1 MKQIFYYREETT
13 QGVAFLKSEIR
24 CSISSKKVL
33 CITKKKNRPT
43 LGYILKKVWKPIKTV
58 LSESVLKCLE
68 KSLKEYLYKCYRYH
82 CFCRFRQEFVINS
95 EPSIVFQP

>member
-43 LGYILKKVWKPIKTV
+43 LRYILKTVGSKLKPILDFLGYILIVADFIGLV
-58 LSESVLKCLE
+58 GFIA
-68 KSLKEYLYKCYRYH
+68 SL
-82 CFCRFRQEFVINS
+82 FC
-95 EPSIVFQP
+95 

>member
-1 MKQIFYYREETT
+1 MGKIIYYREETT

-43 LGYILKKVWKPIKTV
+43 LRYILKKVGSKLKPILDF
-58 LSESVLKCLE
+58 LSYILIVADFIGLVGFIA
-68 KSLKEYLYKCYRYH
+68 SL
-82 CFCRFRQEFVINS
+82 FC
-95 EPSIVFQP
+95 

>member
-24 CSISSKKVL
+24 CSISGKKVL

-58 LSESVLKCLE
+58 LSFVGYLSALDMLISFIA
-68 KSLKEYLYKCYRYH
+68 SL
-82 CFCRFRQEFVINS
+82 FC
-95 EPSIVFQP
+95 

>member
-58 LSESVLKCLE
+58 ISFVGYLSALDMLISFIA
-68 KSLKEYLYKCYRYH
+68 SL
-82 CFCRFRQEFVINS
+82 FC
-95 EPSIVFQP
+95 